1 MRNKKFLPSLIFTV
15 AISGGFSIHDIQAS
29 SVSPSELFVN
39 DPAQVL
45 MVDGKDHDSNVS
57 IRVRLDTPNR
67 SAFDF
72 GFIYNDSFLPITG
85 KSRKPGDYTFAG
97 GSIVDFALRYKGSD
111 GLFGTVD
118 DLIYRLSDSAGY
130 ASQHYFAAIDPAR
143 SRHPVVTESY
153 YQNLTLNWDLNLDG
167 LVDAHALLKVRGS
180 QYDGMMPAAVAVSL
194 PGASWLLGSGLAVL
208 GVTARRRKRPA

>member
-1 MRNKKFLPSLIFTV
+1 MRNKKIIPSLIFTV
-15 AISGGFSIHDIQAS
+15 AVGGGFSIHDVRAS
-29 SVSPSELFVN
+29 SISPSELLVN

-45 MVDGKDHDSNVS
+45 MVDGKDRDSNVS

-72 GFIYNDSFLPITG
+72 GFIRNDGFLAITG

-97 GSIVDFALRYKGSD
+97 GSIVDFALRNKGGD
-111 GLFGTVD
+111 GLFGTAD

-143 SRHPVVTESY
+143 SRHPVVTEPY
-153 YQNLTLNWDLNLDG
+153 YQKLSLDWDLNLDG
-167 LVDAHALLKVRGS
+167 LADAHALLKIRGG
-180 QYDGMMPAAVAVSL
+180 QYDGMMPASMVVSL

>member
-1 MRNKKFLPSLIFTV
+1 MRNRKVIPSLIFTV
-15 AISGGFSIHDIQAS
+15 AISGGFSIHDVQAS

-45 MVDGKDHDSNVS
+45 MVDGKDRHSNVS

-72 GFIYNDSFLPITG
+72 GFIRNDGFLPITG

-97 GSIVDFALRYKGSD
+97 GSIVDFALRNKGSD
-111 GLFGTVD
+111 GLFGTDD

-167 LVDAHALLKVRGS
+167 LVDAHALLKIRGS
-180 QYDGMMPAAVAVSL
+180 QYDGMMPAPVAVSL

>member
-1 MRNKKFLPSLIFTV
+1 MRNRKVIPSLIFTV

-45 MVDGKDHDSNVS
+45 MVDGKDRHSNVS
-57 IRVRLDTPNR
+57 IRVRLDTPDR

-72 GFIYNDSFLPITG
+72 GFIRNDGFLPITG
-85 KSRKPGDYTFAG
+85 KSRKQGDYTFTG
-97 GSIVDFALRYKGSD
+97 GSIVDFALRNKGGD
-111 GLFGTVD
+111 GLFGTAD

-130 ASQHYFAAIDPAR
+130 ASQHYFSAIDPAR
-143 SRHPVVTESY
+143 SRHPVVTEPY
-153 YQNLTLNWDLNLDG
+153 YQILSLSWDLNLDG
-167 LVDAHALLKVRGS
+167 LADAHALLKIRGS
-180 QYDGMMPAAVAVSL
+180 KYNGMMPAPTAVSL